1 MALWHSIYEQL
12 SAEIGRG
19 HYRPG
24 EKLPTEKELAKRFD
38 VNRNTLRHA
47 LKALQDAGFVISKRG
62 LGSFVRTKPVKYRIN
77 KNTRFSRNL
86 ADAHQQSSIKI
97 LRLETR
103 HADVREK
110 AILQLPRDAQVH
122 VVEGIGYSNNVP
134 ILHFTSIF
142 PTERLPDFLTHL
154 QRTNSITT
162 ALAACGVAEYERART
177 EITAILAGANLS
189 TYLNC
194 QIGAPL
200 IQTKSLNT
208 SNGSPIEYG
217 TSLFVASLIAL
228 TVGEGDAL

>member
-1 MALWHSIYEQL
+1 M
-12 SAEIGRG
+12 
-19 HYRPG
+19 
-24 EKLPTEKELAKRFD
+24 
-38 VNRNTLRHA
+38 
-47 LKALQDAGFVISKRG
+47 
-62 LGSFVRTKPVKYRIN
+62 
-77 KNTRFSRNL
+77 
-86 ADAHQQSSIKI
+86 
-97 LRLETR
+97 
-103 HADVREK
+103 REK

-154 QRTNSITT
+154 QRTNSITI

-177 EITAILAGANLS
+177 EITAILAGTNLS